1 MASCRR
7 GSQAATY
14 GNSGAEAN
22 EGALKLARKY
32 GKQQRGGAYEVI
44 TATNSFHGH
53 TLAARA
59 ATGQSHYQEA
69 FVPLQPGFVHV
80 PYNDVD
86 AMWNLT

>member
-1 MASCRR
+1 MGSHADMASCRR

-53 TLAARA
+53 TLAALA
-59 ATGQSHYQEA
+59 ATGQAQYRPLHATSHHYC
-69 FVPLQPGFVHV
+69 GG
-80 PYNDVD
+80 N
-86 AMWNLT
+86 